1 MRVFYLEFE
10 GAQQERF
17 GARFGR
23 FVEPVSNTDDISLRP
38 LYAAVRAWLMHEEH
52 GLIKIKDRY
61 TGLPGFEEHTPE
73 ITLMLLTA
81 KDVNSVKDLML

>member
-10 GAQQERF
+10 GAQQQEY
-17 GARFGR
+17 GARYMR
-23 FVEPVSNTDDISLRP
+23 VVVEDSVQMPATRP
-38 LYAAVRAWLMHEEH
+38 LYAAVRVWRMTEEH

-81 KDVNSVKDLML
+81 KELVL

>member
-10 GAQQERF
+10 GAQQQEY
-17 GARFGR
+17 GARYMR
-23 FVEPVSNTDDISLRP
+23 IVVADSVQMPATRYM
-38 LYAAVRAWLMHEEH
+38 YAAVRAWRMHEEH

-73 ITLMLLTA
+73 FTLMILSA
-81 KDVNSVKDLML
+81 KDLVL